1 MTDILADKGTFV
13 PDTWLKFPLDYLS
26 RLEERGSVVCGA
38 GDEAIIDLAFVCG
51 DGVQFGRRP
60 IWSIP
65 GSLNKD
71 QEQVRRNG
79 EARPALGLTIT

>member
-1 MTDILADKGTFV
+1 MAQV
-13 PDTWLKFPLDYLS
+13 SS
-26 RLEERGSVVCGA
+26 RLLITLGRTNNIRSEDPSFVGLPLGA

-65 GSLNKD
+65 GSLGKD

-79 EARPALGLTIT
+79 EAWPALGLAII